1 MKLCVGGLAVALMVG
16 GLITWAPPASAGCLY
31 GGPVI
36 SKCDGPVQPDG
47 TWQRCVAVF
56 NYVPNGFS
64 SHLVPVKQC
73 DVPARAS
80 APVRDT
86 PGGCVPTR
94 TLAGGGRQVA
104 DYACP
109 ARRTHPA
116 WTA

>member
-1 MKLCVGGLAVALMVG
+1 MKLCVGGLAVALVVG

-73 DVPARAS
+73 DVMGPGRPF
-80 APVRDT
+80 APWDS
-86 PGGCVPTR
+86 GF
-94 TLAGGGRQVA
+94 A
-104 DYACP
+104 DP
-109 ARRTHPA
+109 LTHIA
-116 WTA
+116 D